1 MAKQTLRR
9 SNILEHLI
17 IGNRA
22 SIRSG
27 DMKKGRISAAVLLLV
42 AYLLVQ
48 YAECKNNGTE
58 GHFLVDGID
67 VEKLSDDE
75 VRDLLDAEDV
85 KFTGQLDI
93 WIGKQS
99 LKERHRIKRVAPIV
113 ARVAWMAGRALYRSL
128 SHKVP
133 HITRSGGR
141 MTKQYFKN
149 GGYWSARRDFNR
161 FKPTGVT
168 QFRGRTGQKGYTGKI
183 LDGKYQLTVRKKS
196 SFGRPTLEIRSNT
209 GGKVVRKVRYE

>member
-168 QFRGRTGQKGYTGKI
+168 QFRGRTNRENKADFFLMRDPYSCTSESPTGVLGYNSEIVIQRPLKTAKG
-183 LDGKYQLTVRKKS
+183 
-196 SFGRPTLEIRSNT
+196 
-209 GGKVVRKVRYE
+209 